1 MAQLWLVKSLNAQT
15 KDRRGTGLSSK
26 NVTYSDHLRNIA
38 HQWTS
43 LMSYHS
49 VIPWRR
55 HVFLDCGGNDGCSI
69 RRFIGDFDHKGRF
82 EMVTFEPNDLYAKC
96 YSDLPRHRLIPAAVH
111 DREGFQNFFLD
122 REDGDGSTFFR
133 NKLTRE
139 NGGFG
144 TLDTVNPVRVRTI
157 DFSRWL
163 RENTSVFD
171 YIILKLDVEGAEYD
185 ILEKMIRDRTIS
197 RINHLFIEWHW
208 EKVGIPRDRH
218 QRLLRALR
226 RRRVPIFDWDALGF

>member
-1 MAQLWLVKSLNAQT
+1 VAQLWLVKSLNAQT

-144 TLDTVNPVRVRTI
+144 TLDTVNPVKVRTI

-163 RENTSVFD
+163 RQNTSVFD
-171 YIILKLDVEGAEYD
+171 YVILKLDVEGAEYD

>member
-1 MAQLWLVKSLNAQT
+1 
-15 KDRRGTGLSSK
+15 
-26 NVTYSDHLRNIA
+26 
-38 HQWTS
+38 
-43 LMSYHS
+43 MSYHS

-96 YSDLPRHRLIPAAVH
+96 YSDLPRHRLVQAAVH

-144 TLDTVNPVRVRTI
+144 TLDTVNPVKVRTI

-163 RENTSVFD
+163 RQNTSVFD
-171 YIILKLDVEGAEYD
+171 YVILKLDVEGAEYD